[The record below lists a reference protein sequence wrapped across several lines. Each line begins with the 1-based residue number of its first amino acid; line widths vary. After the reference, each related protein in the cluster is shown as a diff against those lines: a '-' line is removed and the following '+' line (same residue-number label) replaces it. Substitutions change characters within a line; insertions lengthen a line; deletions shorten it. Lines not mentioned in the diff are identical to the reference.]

1 MEAPFGVGQGLEGTV
16 VPNVDRWMNGWI
28 KQGYNPNFKLMLN
41 NHAVKSNKCNAAR
54 KLRVS
59 ETNIQKWRQH
69 KEKVINMNDTGKC
82 FNRSQYIV
90 SMNQSMTS
98 LSLCV

>member
-1 MEAPFGVGQGLEGTV
+1 MEAPFEGGQGLEGTV
-16 VPNVDRWMNGWI
+16 VPNVDRWMDGSR
-28 KQGYNPNFKLMLN
+28 KSYNPTLKLMLN
-41 NHAVKSNKCNAAR
+41 NHAVKTNKCNTAR

-59 ETNIQKWRQH
+59 ETNIQRWRHH
-69 KEKVINMNDTGKC
+69 KRKLINTNNTGKC

-90 SMNQSMTS
+90 SMHQSMTS